1 MENNTNLELTESM
14 DIINK
19 MISNAKNKLADD
31 GVILIFWGWA
41 ISGCALIQYVTIKM
55 NINYGFWAWIIVC
68 PAGGIFSAIYGR
80 KQERK
85 KTVKSYVDTYL
96 KYLWVASVIGMAIA
110 LGSLGIHGIRVA
122 YFALMIVYG
131 MTIFIAGG
139 LLDFKPLIWG
149 SFVSFACAII
159 SMFFGDIEKFLIIAI
174 AIIGS
179 YAIPGHLLRSKFK
192 SHQHV

>member
-1 MENNTNLELTESM
+1 MENSNLEVTESM

-19 MISNAKNKLADD
+19 MINNAKNKLADD

-41 ISGCALIQYVTIKM
+41 ISFCALIQYVTIKL
-55 NINYGFWAWIIVC
+55 NIDQGYWAWIIVC
-68 PAGGIFSAIYGR
+68 PAGGIFSAMYGR
-80 KQERK
+80 KQDKRK
-85 KTVKSYVDTYL
+85 AVKSYVDTYL
-96 KYLWVASVIGMAIA
+96 KYLWIASGIGMGIT
-110 LGSLGIHGIRVA
+110 LGCLGIYGIKVA
-122 YFALMIVYG
+122 YFGLMIIYG

-139 LLDFKPLIWG
+139 LLDFKPLVWG

-159 SMFFGDIEKFLIIAI
+159 STFFGDVDQFLIIAI

-192 SHQHV
+192 SQQHV